1 MFKKKIKKAL
11 SVFLSSVI
19 LCSAIFTGLT
29 VSAAEPSSLNIT
41 GISDISWSFSDGGS
55 PFTIRRQSHR
65 TNDGRTAY
73 CIQPSVTSS
82 PGVGQT
88 RAYSYSGVIGNYN
101 LSQVSERTAP
111 TAEFIRSLLYYADLY
126 CGKENYTDAGFM
138 GVQLAIH
145 KYPVNTWARATT
157 RVPFNKDSSNPIA
170 EINANASSGGYNL
183 QSVAISFAEALTYKA
198 LNNPISNS
206 AASVSLVKTGGS
218 GIEGSNYVIARYR
231 ADGNFDNLSFSTEGS
246 DVYMAREGNT
256 CVLYYPLSV
265 VPTTYSVTLKA
276 NVSKSN
282 YEAYIYSCSGMQD
295 MVIGGSGSSTAVSTV
310 NETLNINNSGKVII
324 YKRDAS
330 NNTTLSGATF
340 KITNQNSGAV
350 YWKQTNT
357 NGYAEASGL
366 PYGLYTVE
374 ETNAPDGYYIG
385 KDTAGNKNVWTNIAL
400 TSANTNVTLTAY
412 NVKQTGKIKVI
423 KRDVETGST
432 AQGEAILTNGIF
444 EIYDSNNNLVQT
456 LTMSG
461 STEVE
466 SGYLP
471 LGTYTVKEKNAPTG
485 YNLNPN
491 GNTVTLSAADQTVLY
506 VNNSTTINDTV
517 VKGTISI
524 NKTGEALNGPENQV
538 VNLKDVQFTIYNKN
552 NEVVDVIT
560 TDINGVAKTRELPY
574 GTYTVKE
581 TSIPEGYK
589 ACNNFT
595 VTINE
600 NKDYHYDVVN
610 EVYKREV
617 KIIKKDKTTDKVVTN
632 AATKFKIINEQ
643 NEVVKV
649 NGEDTFKT
657 VNGEFT
663 LPFKL
668 TYGKYYL
675 EEVNAPEGYLLDTE
689 KVLFTVDEQSSDVIE
704 VIKENYPLLGMIK
717 IIKTGDV
724 FKEIEEKET
733 DYGTIYTPIFE
744 NAPLG
749 DVEFELSA
757 AEDIYTNDGTLR
769 LSEGDVVET
778 LITNYPDGIAE
789 SGLYF
794 PGKYIL
800 KEISTVNGYKLDD
813 TEYTVEIKNSGETLV
828 SLTEFSLNND
838 KSKTLVT
845 LVKNAEYWFDKS
857 DENKNV
863 VTRELKVI
871 PGEGFVFGLFAAED
885 IETYLG
891 DEIIEKDS
899 LVAIGTTNE
908 NGNLEF
914 DIEVPFAKYYVK
926 ELYAPEIHFNISG
939 VKYPIDLTTEKT
951 DGSTVKISI
960 DEPILND
967 FDRYEVQI
975 TKKNLTTGEV
985 ISGCLIEISD
995 ENGTVIYRNFT
1006 DETGVVPNVFL
1017 EPGKYTFKEVV
1028 APNGFAFNTSTFN
1041 FEIKEDGSIE
1051 GVTEITDDFTRFKI
1065 IKKDENG
1072 NPLKG
1077 VGFGL
1082 FDEAGN
1088 LIQEVFSDENG
1099 VAEFIGFEEGK
1110 FTVKETKTPE
1120 GYVQLDGIIVEIE
1133 NDGKYIN
1140 DNSVKF
1146 VEVTNKLSPK
1156 TGDKTPIVPITVL
1169 AVLSSISAT
1178 FLLWQLNKHNKNQNR
1193 TDI

>member
-1 MFKKKIKKAL
+1 MFKKKIEKAL
-11 SVFLSSVI
+11 SVFLASII
-19 LCSAIFTGLT
+19 LCSAIFAGLT
-29 VSAAEPSSLNIT
+29 VSAAEPSSLIIT

-55 PFTIRRQSHR
+55 PFTVRKQSHK
-65 TNDGRTAY
+65 TDDGRTAY
-73 CIQPSVTSS
+73 CIQPSVTAS

-88 RAYSYSGVIGNYN
+88 RTYLYSGVIGNYN

-126 CGKENYTDAGFM
+126 CGKGNYTDAGFM

-145 KYPVNTWARATT
+145 KYPVSTWARATA
-157 RVPFNKDSSNPIA
+157 RVPFNRDSSNPIA
-170 EINANASSGGYNL
+170 EINANASSGGYSL

-198 LNNPISNS
+198 LNNPINNTS
-206 AASVSLVKTGGS
+206 ASVSLVKTGGS
-218 GIEGSNYVIARYR
+218 GIEGTNYVIARYR
-231 ADGNFDNLSFSTEGS
+231 ADGNFDDVSFSTEGS
-246 DVYMAREGNT
+246 NVYMVREGNT
-256 CVLYYPLSV
+256 CVLYYPLNE
-265 VPTTYSVTLKA
+265 VPSTYSVTVKA
-276 NVSKSN
+276 SVSKSN
-282 YEAYIYSCSGMQD
+282 YEAYIYSSSGMQD
-295 MVIGGSGSSTAVSTV
+295 MVIGGSGSSTAIDEKSVYDSGVGT
-310 NETLNINNSGKVII
+310 INL
-324 YKRDAS
+324 YKKDSATNAS
-330 NNTTLSGATF
+330 LAGATF
-340 KITNQNSGAV
+340 KITNQNSGNV
-350 YWKQTNT
+350 YWRQTDS
-357 NGYAEASGL
+357 NGFANLSGL

-374 ETNAPDGYYIG
+374 ETGAPNGYYIG
-385 KDTAGNKNVWTNIAL
+385 KDEYGNRNKWTDVAL
-400 TSANTNVTLTAY
+400 TDTNTSVTLTAY
-412 NVKQTGKIKVI
+412 NVKQTGKIKVV
-423 KRDVETGST
+423 KTDAETGGT
-432 AQGEAILTNGIF
+432 AQGEAILTNGTF

-461 STEVE
+461 STETE

-485 YNLNPN
+485 YNLNTT
-491 GNTVTLSAADQTVLY
+491 GNIVTLSAADQTVLY
-506 VNNSTTINDTV
+506 VSSSTTINDTV
-517 VKGTISI
+517 IKGTISV
-524 NKTGEALNGPENQV
+524 NKTGEALNSPENQV
-538 VNLKDVQFTIYNKN
+538 INLKDAQFTIYNKN
-552 NEVVDVIT
+552 NEEVDVIT

-574 GTYTVKE
+574 GTYMVKE
-581 TSIPEGYK
+581 TSAPEGYK
-589 ACNNFT
+589 ACSDFT

-600 NKDYHYDVVN
+600 NKDYHYNIAN

-617 KIIKKDKTTDKVVTN
+617 KIIKKDKTTDRVITN
-632 AATKFKIINEQ
+632 AETEFKIINEQ
-643 NEVVKV
+643 GEVIKV
-649 NGEDTFKT
+649 NGEETFKT

-675 EEVNAPEGYLLDTE
+675 EEITAPEGYLLDTE
-689 KVLFTVDEQSSDVIE
+689 KVLFTVDKQSSDVIE
-704 VIKENYPLLGMIK
+704 VIKENYPLLGVIK
-717 IIKTGDV
+717 IIKTGDA
-724 FKEIEEKET
+724 FTGIEEKET
-733 DYGTIYTPIFE
+733 DYGTVYAPIFE

-749 DVEFELSA
+749 DIKFELSA

-778 LITNYPDGIAE
+778 LMTNYPDGIAE

-800 KEISTVNGYKLDD
+800 KEVSTINGYKLDD
-813 TEYTVEIKNSGETLV
+813 TEYIVEIRNSGETLV
-828 SLTEFSLNND
+828 SLTEFCLNND

-845 LVKNAEYWFDKS
+845 LVKNAEHWFDKS
-857 DENKNV
+857 DENKNI

-891 DEIIEKDS
+891 NKIIEKDS
-899 LVAIGTTNE
+899 LVAIGMTDK
-908 NGNLEF
+908 NGSLEF
-914 DIEVPFAKYYVK
+914 NIEVPFAKYYVK
-926 ELYAPEIHFNISG
+926 ELYAPEIHFNIWG
-939 VKYPIDLTTEKT
+939 VKYPVDLTTEKT
-951 DGSTVKISI
+951 DGSTVKVSI

-967 FDRYEVQI
+967 FDKYEVKI
-975 TKKNLTTGEV
+975 TKKSLTTGEV

-995 ENGTVIYRNFT
+995 ENGTVIYRDYT
-1006 DETGVVPNVFL
+1006 DETGIVPNVFL
-1017 EPGKYTFKEVV
+1017 EPGKYTFKEVA

-1041 FEIKEDGSIE
+1041 FEVKEDGSIE

-1065 IKKDENG
+1065 IKKDGNG

-1110 FTVKETKTPE
+1110 FTDKETKTPE
-1120 GYVQLDGIIVEIE
+1120 GYIQLDGVIVEIE

-1146 VEVTNKLSPK
+1146 IEVTNKLSPK

-1178 FLLWQLNKHNKNQNR
+1178 FLFWQLNKHNRNQNR